1 MEETPQAVAEKSKDS
16 SKKKTTSATDSIA
29 LLPYLIRFAI
39 FKLHVSFLWLFD
51 ILL

>member
-16 SKKKTTSATDSIA
+16 SKKKTTTTSATDSIA

-39 FKLHVSFLWLFD
+39 FKLHLF
-51 ILL
+51 